1 MGAVMGAVM
10 VGAAIAGAVDV
21 GAVAGCASVGFGW
34 VLSATTKVCDSAGG
48 AADELTPVGAGQGD
62 TILAPLS
69 FVPAGFVATLAATA
83 ARAGCAAL
91 ASSSIRA
98 RERSSAWAS
107 AIERRAATLSVFREA
122 VFCEVVFCEVVFC
135 EVVLAGAG
143 ADGSAVAV
151 RATFSPSPFKYQQ
164 WRLVPRS
171 MR

>member
-1 MGAVMGAVM
+1 MGAVM

-21 GAVAGCASVGFGW
+21 GAVADCASVGFGW

-48 AADELTPVGAGQGD
+48 AADELTPVGADQGD

-69 FVPAGFVATLAATA
+69 FAPAGFVAALAATA

-91 ASSSIRA
+91 ASSAIRA

-122 VFCEVVFCEVVFC
+122 VFCEVVFCEVV
-135 EVVLAGAG
+135 LAG
-143 ADGSAVAV
+143 ADGSAVAA
-151 RATFSPSPFKYQQ
+151 RATFSPSSFKYQQ